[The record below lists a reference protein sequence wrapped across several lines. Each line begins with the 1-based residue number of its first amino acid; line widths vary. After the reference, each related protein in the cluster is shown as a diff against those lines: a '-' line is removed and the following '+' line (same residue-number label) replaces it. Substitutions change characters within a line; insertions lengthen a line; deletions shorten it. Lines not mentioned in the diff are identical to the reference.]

1 MNKDPENRPRFEP
14 DFPAQ
19 IRAGRTPKS
28 SGSGGPAFR
37 LGGPQV
43 FLPRGPAGSCWPC
56 QVCPGP
62 GLDSPGFGEG
72 LPSGRTPCLQI
83 WARWRHCHNQEPLVV
98 ATKPTSLKP
107 KVWSPSARQTPARAR
122 AGAGLTGL
130 ARMPS
135 RLAGPPR
142 SFCPCQACPR
152 PGGRTPFFGFRLLG
166 FVATTKSN

>member
-37 LGGPQV
+37 LGSPQV
-43 FLPRGPAGSCWPC
+43 FLPPGPAGSCWPC

-62 GLDSPGFGEG
+62 GWDSPGFGEG

-107 KVWSPSARQTPARAR
+107 KAWSPSARQTPAR

-135 RLAGPPR
+135 RLALHGP
-142 SFCPCQACPR
+142 SVLAR
-152 PGGRTPFFGFRLLG
+152 PAPGLEGEPHFLASGSW
-166 FVATTKSN
+166 VS